1 MASTQTP
8 AQKPAEQAQAPA
20 QDKKAT
26 PALEEDDEFE
36 DFPVEGTQSVPCCCC
51 YIFGGVVS
59 GIFGLEAQQEED
71 AVLWTSPRGVP
82 RGALRCLCCLDSP
95 SISS

>member
-8 AQKPAEQAQAPA
+8 SQKPAEQAQAPT

-36 DFPVEGTQSVPCCCC
+36 DFPVEGT
-51 YIFGGVVS
+51 
-59 GIFGLEAQQEED
+59 
-71 AVLWTSPRGVP
+71 
-82 RGALRCLCCLDSP
+82 
-95 SISS
+95 